1 MVRLQVDVLPQS
13 SVAVQVRVTLKLAGQ
28 LPGVVASLKLIATE
42 ASQASVA
49 LAAPKV
55 GAVVQFTGLTTVGH
69 VMLGGVLSCTTI
81 VRLQEE
87 ELPQSSVAT

>member
-1 MVRLQVDVLPQS
+1 MLPQS
-13 SVAVQVRVTLKLAGQ
+13 SVAVQVRVTLKLPGQ
-28 LPGVVASLKLIATE
+28 DPGVEASLNEIATE

-69 VMLGGVLSCTTI
+69 VMLGGIRS
-81 VRLQEE
+81 
-87 ELPQSSVAT
+87 